1 MFLFCN
7 SGLDSKGQKI
17 EAPKAPKS
25 QKIETP
31 TADKV
36 AQNEDASNL
45 LSNMNPEQMK
55 ALLEKVGG
63 KAESPK
69 EALEA
74 EGGSSRSVQ
83 KPKAK
88 EASVAEEGSSKSA
101 QKPEAKAD
109 TAAEEKSEKLAQ
121 GLGQMLAGAESKKG

>member
-1 MFLFCN
+1 MSLNFVFCN

-25 QKIETP
+25 QKIEEPKAPKSQKIEAP

-36 AQNEDASNL
+36 AQNEDTSSLISNL
-45 LSNMNPEQMK
+45 NTEQMK

-69 EALEA
+69 EASEA
-74 EGGSSRSVQ
+74 GG
-83 KPKAK
+83 
-88 EASVAEEGSSKSA
+88 GSSKSA
-101 QKPEAKAD
+101 QKPETKAD
-109 TAAEEKSEKLAQ
+109 AATEEKSDKLAQ
-121 GLGQMLAGAESKKG
+121 GLGQMLGGGESKKG